1 MATGVAQI
9 LVQVL
14 LVGPVVKR
22 VGERGAVL
30 LGTSMGAVAFV
41 IYALAPTGLIYL
53 VGIPVYAMSGFLQPG
68 LMGLMTRRVGP
79 SRQGQLQGAFQ
90 SLQGVSSIIAPPFFG
105 LTFAWAIHNNARFH
119 IPGLPILAAAV
130 LFAGAFLLS
139 LWVARPAASLEL
151 QEQA

>member
-1 MATGVAQI
+1 

-30 LGTSMGAVAFV
+30 VGTFMGAVAFV
-41 IYALAPTGLIYL
+41 IYGLAPTGLTYL
-53 VGIPVYAMSGFLQPG
+53 IGIPVYAMSGFLQPG

-90 SLQGVSSIIAPPFFG
+90 SLQGISSIVAPPFFG
-105 LTFAWAIHNNARFH
+105 LTFAWAIRNNGVMH
-119 IPGLPILAAAV
+119 IPGLPILAAAI
-130 LFAGAFLLS
+130 LFAAAFVLA
-139 LWVARPAASLEL
+139 LWVAKPAPFSETP
-151 QEQA
+151 EMV